1 MFVKENPDKKN
12 IGNNI
17 NFYLS
22 TFPAKIN
29 DKIFQNKGKTLL
41 LFHFQP
47 YFVVFPKENFSSKIQ
62 LSTTAVVPQHFN
74 VKDTEQIDCETK
86 NYSITINMQKSLN

>member
-1 MFVKENPDKKN
+1 MTKFFKIKEKPY
-12 IGNNI
+12 IC
-17 NFYLS
+17 F
-22 TFPAKIN
+22 
-29 DKIFQNKGKTLL
+29 IFNHILW
-41 LFHFQP
+41 F
-47 YFVVFPKENFSSKIQ
+47 FPKENFSLKIQ